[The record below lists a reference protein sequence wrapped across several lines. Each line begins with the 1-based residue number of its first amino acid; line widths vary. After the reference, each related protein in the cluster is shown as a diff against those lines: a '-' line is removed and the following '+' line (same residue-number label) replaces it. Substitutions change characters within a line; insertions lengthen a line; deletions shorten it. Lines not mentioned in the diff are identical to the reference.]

1 MDTLKDKVKARFH
14 RLSSREL
21 IYGLVAVVICLVA
34 AMAVQLQPEKQEAA
48 AMPARLCH
56 ENCKKNLKKVRNIKG
71 FPCFFCIRML

>member
-21 IYGLVAVVICLVA
+21 IYGLVAAVVCLVA

-48 AMPARLCH
+48 AMPVAQVTVQDDPPGRDY
-56 ENCKKNLKKVRNIKG
+56 R
-71 FPCFFCIRML
+71 PCG